1 MTDIDRINN
10 FKRDFN
16 LHNISFTYIED
27 ELKKVEEQFEA
38 HLATETPLIYK
49 VAKYVI
55 SSGGKRIRPILLIVS
70 SKICGYKGNEHIPLA
85 AVIEFIHTAT
95 LLHDDVVDSA
105 PLRRG
110 KSSANV
116 VFGNEASVLVGDYL
130 FAKSFKVLSA
140 LNNSDIIKVYS
151 DATTLMAEGEVKE
164 LVKTADVKTS
174 EKDYIDIIIKKTAVL
189 FACASQAGAIIAG
202 KDETC
207 SLNLYEYG
215 LNIGIAFQLM
225 DDALDYISDEGFGKF
240 IGNDLKEGK
249 LTLPLIH
256 AIEAADK
263 KEKEIIFEIIFKK
276 KFTAKD
282 LKTVLGL
289 VRSYG
294 SIDYTLAKAKEAVE
308 KAKKNLNIFP
318 DSEYKASL
326 IDIANYI
333 IERKL

>member
-1 MTDIDRINN
+1 MR
-10 FKRDFN
+10 
-16 LHNISFTYIED
+16 NISFSYIEE
-27 ELKKVEEQFEA
+27 ELKRVEEQFES
-38 HLATETPLIYK
+38 HLITETPLIHK

-70 SKICGYKGNEHIPLA
+70 AKICGYKGANHISLA

-95 LLHDDVVDSA
+95 LLHDDVVDNA

-110 KSSANV
+110 KSSANM

-130 FAKSFKVLSA
+130 FAKSFKILSA
-140 LNNSDIIKVYS
+140 LNNSEIIKAYS

-164 LVKTADVKTS
+164 LVKTADVKTT
-174 EKDYIDIIIKKTAVL
+174 EEDYLDIIIKKTAVL

-202 KDETC
+202 KENDC
-207 SLNLYEYG
+207 IKNLYDYG

-225 DDALDYISDEGFGKF
+225 DDALDYISDEEFGKF

-256 AIEAADK
+256 AMERADK
-263 KEKEIIFEIIFKK
+263 KEKDIISKIIYKK
-276 KFTAKD
+276 KLTPKD

-289 VRSYG
+289 VKNYG
-294 SIDYTLAKAKEAVE
+294 SIDYTLSKAKDAVE
-308 KAKKNLNIFP
+308 KAKNNLNAFP
-318 DSEYKASL
+318 DSEYKTSL

>member
-1 MTDIDRINN
+1 MR
-10 FKRDFN
+10 
-16 LHNISFTYIED
+16 NISFSYIED
-27 ELKKVEEQFEA
+27 ELKRVEEQFET
-38 HLATETPLIYK
+38 HLITETPLIHK

-70 SKICGYKGNEHIPLA
+70 AKICGYKGGSHIPLA

-95 LLHDDVVDSA
+95 LLHDDVVDNA

-110 KSSANV
+110 KSSANI

-130 FAKSFKVLSA
+130 FAKSFKILSA
-140 LNNSDIIKVYS
+140 LDDSEIIKAYS

-164 LVKTADVKTS
+164 LVKTADVKTT
-174 EKDYIDIIIKKTAVL
+174 EEDYLDIIIKKTAVL

-202 KDETC
+202 KDHNYIK
-207 SLNLYEYG
+207 SLYDYG

-225 DDALDYISDEGFGKF
+225 DDALDYISDEEFGKF

-256 AIEAADK
+256 ALERADK
-263 KEKEIIFEIIFKK
+263 KEKDTISKIIYKK
-276 KFTAKD
+276 KLAVKD

-289 VRSYG
+289 VKSYG
-294 SIDYTLAKAKEAVE
+294 SINYTISKAKDAIEKAKES
-308 KAKKNLNIFP
+308 LGIFS
-318 DSEYKASL
+318 DSEYKTSL

>member
-1 MTDIDRINN
+1 MR
-10 FKRDFN
+10 
-16 LHNISFTYIED
+16 NISFSYIEE
-27 ELKKVEEQFEA
+27 ELKRVEEQFEA
-38 HLATETPLIYK
+38 HLITETPLIHK

-70 SKICGYKGNEHIPLA
+70 AKICGYKGANHISLA

-95 LLHDDVVDSA
+95 LLHDDVVDNA

-110 KSSANV
+110 KSSANM

-130 FAKSFKVLSA
+130 FAKSFKILSA
-140 LNNSDIIKVYS
+140 LNNSEIIKAYS

-164 LVKTADVKTS
+164 LVKTADVKTT
-174 EKDYIDIIIKKTAVL
+174 EEDYLDIIIKKTAVL

-202 KDETC
+202 KENDC
-207 SLNLYEYG
+207 IKNLYDYG

-225 DDALDYISDEGFGKF
+225 DDALDYISDEEFGKF

-256 AIEAADK
+256 AMERADK
-263 KEKEIIFEIIFKK
+263 KEKDIISKIIYKK
-276 KFTAKD
+276 KLTPKD

-289 VRSYG
+289 VKNYG
-294 SIDYTLAKAKEAVE
+294 SIDYTLSKAKEAVE
-308 KAKKNLNIFP
+308 KAKNNLNAFP
-318 DSEYKASL
+318 DSEYKTSL

>member
-1 MTDIDRINN
+1 M
-10 FKRDFN
+10 
-16 LHNISFTYIED
+16 HNISFGYIEN
-27 ELKKVEEQFEA
+27 ELKKVEEQFET
-38 HLATETPLIYK
+38 HLVTETPLIHK

-70 SKICGYKGNEHIPLA
+70 AKICGYKGDGHIPLA

-95 LLHDDVVDSA
+95 LLHDDVVDNA

-110 KSSANV
+110 KSSANI

-130 FAKSFKVLSA
+130 FAKSFKILSA
-140 LNNSDIIKVYS
+140 FDNSDIIKAYS
-151 DATTLMAEGEVKE
+151 IATTLMAEGEVKE
-164 LVKTADVKTS
+164 LVKTADIRTT
-174 EKDYIDIIIKKTAVL
+174 EEDYIDIIIKKTAVL
-189 FACASQAGAIIAG
+189 FACASQVGAIVASSCGEYI
-202 KDETC
+202 K
-207 SLNLYEYG
+207 NLYDYG

-225 DDALDYISDEGFGKF
+225 DDALDYISNKEFGKF

-256 AIEAADK
+256 AMERADER
-263 KEKEIIFEIIFKK
+263 EKDTISKIIYKK
-276 KFTAKD
+276 KLAVKD
-282 LKTVLGL
+282 LNTVLGL
-289 VRSYG
+289 VNSYG
-294 SIDYTLAKAKEAVE
+294 SIDYTVSKAKEAVL
-308 KAKKNLNIFP
+308 KAKKNLDIFP

>member
-1 MTDIDRINN
+1 MR
-10 FKRDFN
+10 
-16 LHNISFTYIED
+16 NISFGYIEED
-27 ELKKVEEQFEA
+27 LKRVEEQFES
-38 HLATETPLIYK
+38 HLITETPLIHK

-70 SKICGYKGNEHIPLA
+70 AKICGYKGVSHISLA

-95 LLHDDVVDSA
+95 LLHDDVVDNA

-110 KSSANV
+110 KSSANM

-130 FAKSFKVLSA
+130 FAKSFKILSA
-140 LNNSDIIKVYS
+140 LNNSEIIKAYS

-164 LVKTADVKTS
+164 LVKTADVKTT
-174 EKDYIDIIIKKTAVL
+174 EEDYLDIIIKKTAVL

-202 KDETC
+202 KENDC
-207 SLNLYEYG
+207 IKNLYDYG

-225 DDALDYISDEGFGKF
+225 DDALDYISDEEFGKF

-256 AIEAADK
+256 AMERADK
-263 KEKEIIFEIIFKK
+263 KERDIISKIIYKK
-276 KFTAKD
+276 KLTAKD

-289 VRSYG
+289 VKNYG
-294 SIDYTLAKAKEAVE
+294 SIDYTLSKAKEAVE
-308 KAKKNLNIFP
+308 KAKNNLNAFP
-318 DSEYKASL
+318 DSEYKTSL

>member
-1 MTDIDRINN
+1 MR
-10 FKRDFN
+10 
-16 LHNISFTYIED
+16 NISFSYIEE
-27 ELKKVEEQFEA
+27 ELKRVEEQFES
-38 HLATETPLIYK
+38 HLITETPLIHK

-70 SKICGYKGNEHIPLA
+70 AKICGYKGANHISLA

-95 LLHDDVVDSA
+95 LLHDDVVDNA

-110 KSSANV
+110 KSSANM

-130 FAKSFKVLSA
+130 FAKSFKILSA
-140 LNNSDIIKVYS
+140 LNNSEIIKAYS

-164 LVKTADVKTS
+164 LVKTADVKTT
-174 EKDYIDIIIKKTAVL
+174 EEDYLDIIIKKTAVL
-189 FACASQAGAIIAG
+189 FACASQAGAIISG
-202 KDETC
+202 KENDC
-207 SLNLYEYG
+207 IKNLYDYG

-225 DDALDYISDEGFGKF
+225 DDALDYISDEEFGKF

-256 AIEAADK
+256 AMERADK
-263 KEKEIIFEIIFKK
+263 KEKDIISKIIYKK
-276 KFTAKD
+276 KLTPKD

-289 VRSYG
+289 VKNYG
-294 SIDYTLAKAKEAVE
+294 SIDYTLSKAKDAVE
-308 KAKKNLNIFP
+308 KAKNNLNAFP
-318 DSEYKASL
+318 DSEYKTSL

>member
-1 MTDIDRINN
+1 MR
-10 FKRDFN
+10 
-16 LHNISFTYIED
+16 NISFSYIED
-27 ELKKVEEQFEA
+27 ELKRVEEQFET
-38 HLATETPLIYK
+38 HLITETPLIHK

-70 SKICGYKGNEHIPLA
+70 AKICGYKGVNHISLA

-95 LLHDDVVDSA
+95 LLHDDVVDNA

-110 KSSANV
+110 KSSANM

-130 FAKSFKVLSA
+130 FAKSFKILSA
-140 LNNSDIIKVYS
+140 LNNSEIIKAYS

-164 LVKTADVKTS
+164 LVKTADVKTT
-174 EKDYIDIIIKKTAVL
+174 EEDYLDIIIKKTAVL

-202 KDETC
+202 KENDC
-207 SLNLYEYG
+207 IKNLYDYG

-225 DDALDYISDEGFGKF
+225 DDALDYISDEEFGKF

-256 AIEAADK
+256 AMERADK
-263 KEKEIIFEIIFKK
+263 KEKDIISKIIYKK
-276 KFTAKD
+276 KLTPKD

-289 VRSYG
+289 VKNYG
-294 SIDYTLAKAKEAVE
+294 SIDYTLSKAKEAVE
-308 KAKKNLNIFP
+308 KAKNNLNAFP
-318 DSEYKASL
+318 DSEYKTSL

>member
-1 MTDIDRINN
+1 MR
-10 FKRDFN
+10 
-16 LHNISFTYIED
+16 NISFSYIEE
-27 ELKKVEEQFEA
+27 ELKRVEEQFES
-38 HLATETPLIYK
+38 HLITETPLIHK

-70 SKICGYKGNEHIPLA
+70 AKICGYKGVSHISLA

-95 LLHDDVVDSA
+95 LLHDDVVDNA

-110 KSSANV
+110 KSSANM

-130 FAKSFKVLSA
+130 FAKSFKILSA
-140 LNNSDIIKVYS
+140 LNNSEIIKAYS

-164 LVKTADVKTS
+164 LVKTADVKTT
-174 EKDYIDIIIKKTAVL
+174 EEDYLDIIIKKTAVL

-202 KDETC
+202 KENDC
-207 SLNLYEYG
+207 IKNLYDYG

-225 DDALDYISDEGFGKF
+225 DDALDYISDEEFGKF

-256 AIEAADK
+256 AMERADK
-263 KEKEIIFEIIFKK
+263 KEKDIISKIIYKK
-276 KFTAKD
+276 KLTPKD

-289 VRSYG
+289 VKNYG
-294 SIDYTLAKAKEAVE
+294 SIDYTLSKAKDAVE
-308 KAKKNLNIFP
+308 KAKNNLNAFP
-318 DSEYKASL
+318 DSEYKTSL